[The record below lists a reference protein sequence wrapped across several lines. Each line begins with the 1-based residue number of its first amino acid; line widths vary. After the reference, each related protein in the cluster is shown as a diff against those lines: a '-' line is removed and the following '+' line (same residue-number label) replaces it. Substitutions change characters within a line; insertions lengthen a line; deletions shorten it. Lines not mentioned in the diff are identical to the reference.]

1 MLRLRLLPLFLLVLP
16 LAARAQSAAFTLSD
30 SAFISLITVAPGA
43 ELYSTFGH
51 SAIRVKDP
59 ARNFDRCYN
68 YGTFDFDQPNFYL
81 NFCRGK
87 LLYYLNVER
96 HRDFEYE
103 YLMDRRTLREQ
114 TLNFD
119 ASQKQ
124 ELFNLLQENGL
135 PQNREYKY
143 DFFYDNCATRIRD
156 IVEKALMYQVF
167 FDSTTT
173 KKGTTMRQLLK
184 PYLLDKP
191 WTRFGIDLI
200 LGQAAD
206 RVAEPKD
213 FMFLPDYLHDVFGA
227 TRLPDGRPLVSRE
240 TQLPPEGFSNEQ
252 VQTGWLDHPLL
263 VTTLLALIG
272 LFSLSN
278 PRTER
283 FFDPI
288 FWFVLGA
295 LGLVMFLMWVA
306 TDHSATKTNW
316 NLLWALPTHL
326 LFFWRRTRSEL
337 VENYFT
343 GVSILAALT
352 LVFWAF
358 IPQAMPVPA
367 IPIVVLVAVQGAWRR
382 YWRKEKPSEEG
393 EIA

>member
-1 MLRLRLLPLFLLVLP
+1 MLRFCLHFLLLLVLP
-16 LAARAQSAAFTLSD
+16 LTAGSQSAAFPLSD
-30 SAFISLITVAPGA
+30 SSFISLITAAPGE

-51 SAIRVKDP
+51 SALRVKDP

-96 HRDFEYE
+96 RRDFEYE

-114 TLNFD
+114 TLDLD

-124 ELFNLLQENGL
+124 QLFDLLQENAL

-156 IVEKALMYQVF
+156 IVEKALLYQVF

-206 RVAEPKD
+206 RVAEP
-213 FMFLPDYLHDVFGA
+213 
-227 TRLPDGRPLVSRE
+227 
-240 TQLPPEGFSNEQ
+240 
-252 VQTGWLDHPLL
+252 
-263 VTTLLALIG
+263 
-272 LFSLSN
+272 
-278 PRTER
+278 
-283 FFDPI
+283 
-288 FWFVLGA
+288 
-295 LGLVMFLMWVA
+295 
-306 TDHSATKTNW
+306 
-316 NLLWALPTHL
+316 
-326 LFFWRRTRSEL
+326 
-337 VENYFT
+337 
-343 GVSILAALT
+343 
-352 LVFWAF
+352 
-358 IPQAMPVPA
+358 
-367 IPIVVLVAVQGAWRR
+367 
-382 YWRKEKPSEEG
+382 
-393 EIA
+393 